1 MKKLSRFAV
10 AVFLFLFTF
19 HARAGKD
26 VEVKIQEEQNLVVE
40 FENMQSSAFLSFR
53 DQKGE
58 ILFQDS
64 LTNNKPY
71 RTTLNLEVLPKG
83 IYYLDIEKDFVI
95 HSSIIIKNEDGLV
108 FKGDSSKTVFK
119 PRLKVD
125 KEMVMVFLNNPEMEN
140 TRMEVY
146 DSRGN
151 LVCSFK
157 DSRDIFKKTL
167 DFSEVPKGEYT
178 IKFQKGTRTFTEKI
192 LIA

>member
-1 MKKLSRFAV
+1 MKKLSKIAV

-40 FENMQSSAFLSFR
+40 FENMQSSAFLSFK

-83 IYYLDIEKDFVI
+83 VYYLDIEKDFVI

-119 PRLKVD
+119 PRLKID
-125 KEMVMVFLNNPEMEN
+125 EKIVMVFLNNPEKEN
-140 TRMEVY
+140 TRMEVF
-146 DSRGN
+146 DSQGKI
-151 LVCSFK
+151 VCSVK
-157 DSRDIFKKTL
+157 DRRDIFTRTL
-167 DFSEVPKGEYT
+167 DFSEVPKGVYT
-178 IKFQKGTRTFTEKI
+178 IKFKKGNRIFTDKI
-192 LIA
+192 TIT